1 MEQMVPELSFYQRHN
16 IFNRREI
23 EKIVDRRRE
32 FEGLLQT
39 NKSLKSFLVY
49 IEYEILLE
57 RAYNKR
63 VRKLDGI
70 QEEHIRSRINRL
82 FSRATNIY
90 PLEEKL
96 LLTHLGYLVS
106 VKDRDRACALALDL
120 PRRLPGTP
128 KIWIESGKAL
138 RESGQV
144 HASRALHL
152 RALRIHPGSDS
163 IKNSFI
169 QMETQHPTP
178 DSPAVISAILSNG
191 AC

>member
-1 MEQMVPELSFYQRHN
+1 MEQMVPELGFYQRHG
-16 IFNRREI
+16 IFSRREI

-39 NKSLKSFLVY
+39 HKSLRSFLAY

-63 VRKLDGI
+63 VRKMDGI
-70 QEEHIRSRINRL
+70 QEEHIRSRVNRL
-82 FSRATNIY
+82 FFRATSAF

-106 VKDRDRACALALDL
+106 VGDRDRACALALDL

-128 KIWIESGKAL
+128 QIWAECGKAL

-152 RALRIHPGSDS
+152 RGLRMHPGSDS
-163 IKNSFI
+163 IKKGFL
-169 QMETQHPTP
+169 QMEAQYPTP
-178 DSPAVISAILSNG
+178 DSPEVISAILQL
-191 AC
+191 C